1 MNNLTKALIAAATAT
16 VFATGA
22 AIPAQAAPFVLANIS
37 IGPDNNYWDWNGAA
51 VNLEFEGPYN
61 DMWLNTSGN
70 ADTWDE
76 TYPAT
81 FYSSETGGWAS
92 TIVSCADPAD
102 LSNAPDGSGDKI
114 LTCDPEVIDNGEGA
128 LSVVSEYRFS
138 ADGQTVRQRYI
149 ITNNGAAPVV
159 GQYLEVSYNA
169 YQDSG
174 TNISYTD
181 TEGVIGNFAT
191 DYGTVS
197 DTVTNELN
205 FVWVTDDRTDN
216 ESSPV
221 VKYAIGRPGSAS
233 TMLVDPDNWT
243 SGGQGDGGDNASVPY
258 ALPSIGAGQTV
269 EYVFL
274 VKVYLFSDDLDND
287 VTLNGWQEGTKSAID
302 LAVADTALQSDAV
315 VFAGI
320 TDKSRVLNWSP
331 AGLADTGVN
340 PLPLGVGAL
349 FALAGGVAIVA
360 RRRFVK

>member
-1 MNNLTKALIAAATAT
+1 MNNLTKALVAAATAT

-22 AIPAQAAPFVLANIS
+22 AIPAQAASFPLDDIL
-37 IGPDNNYWDWNGAA
+37 IGPDNNEWFWASAGS
-51 VNLEFEGPYN
+51 LSLTGPYN
-61 DMWLNTSGN
+61 DMWYDSGDN
-70 ADTWDE
+70 DTWDN
-76 TYPAT
+76 TTPAT
-81 FYSSETGGWAS
+81 FYSSEAGGWAS
-92 TIVSCADPAD
+92 TTVSCADPAD
-102 LSNAPDGSGDKI
+102 LSVAADGSGDKI
-114 LTCDPEVIDNGEGA
+114 LTCDAEVIDNGEGA
-128 LSVVSEYRFS
+128 LSVVSEYRFY

-159 GQYLEVSYNA
+159 GQYLEVAYNA

-174 TNISYTD
+174 TNVAYTD
-181 TEGVIGNFAT
+181 TAGVIGNFAT
-191 DYGTVS
+191 DYDTVS
-197 DTVTNELN
+197 DTVTDGSNY
-205 FVWVTDDRTDN
+205 VWVTDDRTDN
-216 ESSPV
+216 ESAPV
-221 VKYAIGRPGSAS
+221 VKYAVGSAQASS
-233 TMLVDPDNWT
+233 TILVDEDWT
-243 SGGQGDGGDNASVPY
+243 SGGQGNGEDSVYVPY

-274 VKVYLFSDDLDND
+274 VKVYLFNDDVDND

-320 TDKSRVLNWSP
+320 SDKSRVLNWSP

-340 PLPLGVGAL
+340 PLPLGIGAL

>member
-1 MNNLTKALIAAATAT
+1 MNNLTKALVAAATAT

-22 AIPAQAAPFVLANIS
+22 AIPAQAAPFVLANIY
-37 IGPDNNYWDWNGAA
+37 IGPDNNYWDWNGDA

-61 DMWLNTSGN
+61 DTWSN
-70 ADTWDE
+70 ATGGSDTWDA

-92 TIVSCADPAD
+92 TVVSCADPAD
-102 LSNAPDGSGDKI
+102 LSNATDGSGDKI

-128 LSVVSEYRFS
+128 LSVVSEFRFY

-159 GQYLEVSYNA
+159 GQYLEVAYDA
-169 YQDSG
+169 YQDDG
-174 TNISYTD
+174 TNVAYTD
-181 TEGVIGNFAT
+181 TAGVIGNFAT
-191 DYGTVS
+191 DYVTVS
-197 DTVTNELN
+197 DTVTTGTNY
-205 FVWVTDDRTDN
+205 VWVTDDRTDY
-216 ESSPV
+216 EASPV
-221 VKYAIGRPGSAS
+221 VKYAVGRAGAASA
-233 TMLVDPDNWT
+233 MLVDPNWT
-243 SGGQGDGGDNASVPY
+243 SGGQGDGNDRAYIPY

-274 VKVYLFSDDLDND
+274 AKVYLFNSDVDND
-287 VTLNGWQEGTKSAID
+287 PTLDGWSEGTKSAID

-320 TDKSRVLNWSP
+320 SDKSRVLNWSP

-340 PLPLGVGAL
+340 PLPLGMGAL

-360 RRRFVK
+360 RRRFVN